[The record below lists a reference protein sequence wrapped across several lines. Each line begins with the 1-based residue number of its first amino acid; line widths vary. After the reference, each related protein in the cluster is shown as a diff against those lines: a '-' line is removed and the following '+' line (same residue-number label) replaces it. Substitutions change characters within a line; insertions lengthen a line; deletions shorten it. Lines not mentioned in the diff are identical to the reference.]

1 MNRED
6 VIRMAREAG
15 GIDLTTTNA
24 GGVTAWLGTGTP
36 EFLERFA
43 ALVAAAERDRAT
55 KICEYAMQMYKDN
68 QNLSPD
74 QSKVGFLSA
83 EFCAAH
89 IKSGESWS

>member
-1 MNRED
+1 MKRED
-6 VIRMAREAG
+6 VVMMAKEAG
-15 GIDLTTTNA
+15 IHVVR
-24 GGVTAWLGTGTP
+24 GVSLV
-36 EFLERFA
+36 EKLSRFA
-43 ALVAAAERDRAT
+43 ALVAAHERDRAT
-55 KICEYAMQMYKDN
+55 KICEYAMQMYKNN